1 MNITHVG
8 HRQNTH
14 YISNN
19 TTTHTHHTHNHAHGM
34 AKRTLRLAFFLT
46 MIILVA
52 ELTGGLLANSLALL
66 SDAGHVVTDI
76 FALGLAWFA
85 TAQAERPANA
95 RKTFGYH
102 RVGIL
107 AALVNAITLILIAIA
122 IIWEAVLRFQHPE
135 PIQPLIMFISAGIG
149 IAVNLFIGFGLQKES
164 DNLNVRAATLHVFG
178 DVGASVG
185 VIVAALIILLT
196 GWTIADPIL
205 SIGIAVLI
213 AVGAWRILRETADIL
228 LESVPATISLPTLV
242 RDMRAIKGVRD
253 VHDLHVWSITNE
265 MYALSC
271 HALIYDVP
279 TSKSSDML
287 QSLNIMLADK
297 YHIGHTTIQFECDD
311 HKGSCCEMRGL
322 YCSMEAAVDKC
333 NGQTPSHSHEHDGCG
348 GEQNHAQTPI
358 SVSKR
363 SSYKNRGVRERK
375 RA

>member
-8 HRQNTH
+8 HKQHIQTTSTH
-14 YISNN
+14 S
-19 TTTHTHHTHNHAHGM
+19 HSHNHAHGM

-52 ELTGGLLANSLALL
+52 ELTGGLFANSLALL

-107 AALVNAITLILIAIA
+107 AALINAITLILIAIA

-135 PIQPLIMFISAGIG
+135 SIQPLVMFVSAGIG
-149 IAVNLFIGFGLQKES
+149 IAVNLFIGFGLHKES

-205 SIGIAVLI
+205 SVGIAVLI
-213 AVGAWRILRETADIL
+213 AIGAWRILRETANIL
-228 LESVPATISLPTLV
+228 LESVPAAISLPALV

-253 VHDLHVWSITNE
+253 VHDLHVWSITSE

-279 TSKSSDML
+279 TSKSSTML
-287 QSLNIMLADK
+287 QSLNTMLADK

-311 HKGSCCEMRGL
+311 HKGSCCDMRGL
-322 YCSMEAAVDKC
+322 YCSMEDSVGKC
-333 NGQTPSHSHEHDGCG
+333 NGQTSSHSHAQSECSDAHIHAATLIPLSKKAIHKNSSVKEH
-348 GEQNHAQTPI
+348 
-358 SVSKR
+358 
-363 SSYKNRGVRERK
+363 K